1 MESVPT
7 HPHIPLP
14 LPLSRRQ
21 KDTSLLPQAV
31 REIQPCSSVIIA
43 RCSSSD
49 DDNHDFYNLSLC
61 VLPLSSCG
69 LLCHYQ
75 ALLSPPFQF
84 SLKNNY
90 FGGSSHSYPTLVR
103 ITLWQPWL
111 CDLPVKLG
119 CVGGVTGFGWT
130 LTPWTPTLLFLGL
143 W

>member
-7 HPHIPLP
+7 HPLIPLP

-21 KDTSLLPQAV
+21 KDPSLFPQAV

-90 FGGSSHSYPTLVR
+90 FGSSSRSYPTLGR
-103 ITLWQPWL
+103 ISLWQPWL
-111 CDLPVKLG
+111 CDLPAELG
-119 CVGGVTGFGWT
+119 CVGGVTSFGWT